1 MFKNKSFLW
10 WILVGWWIFLLY
22 IITIGWIIEPV
33 KYFSN
38 KNKNIPKYNNL
49 NLIVAGTY
57 FRKKEIEEFM
67 KKNSENLWD
76 KISPNSRTLFKYKS
90 IRNYSNV
97 ELIRE
102 PNNEYD
108 SNAIAVVLDGF
119 KVGYI
124 SSNDNIQVG
133 SILKNIKNISADIN
147 GGDFKKIDKDGDL
160 IKILNDY
167 NITIH
172 LSC

>member
-1 MFKNKSFLW
+1 
-10 WILVGWWIFLLY
+10 
-22 IITIGWIIEPV
+22 
-33 KYFSN
+33 
-38 KNKNIPKYNNL
+38 
-49 NLIVAGTY
+49 
-57 FRKKEIEEFM
+57 M

-108 SNAIAVVLDGF
+108 SNAIAVILDGF